1 MTDQASGGKYPTA
14 IQNNKIL
21 IDFDHLN
28 YVKKYLSDSENY
40 RDGIFIFQN
49 RFDNLQYLVF
59 AYMMDSLLL
68 SLLINLRKLYNDTE
82 NCEY

>member
-1 MTDQASGGKYPTA
+1 MTDQASGGKYPIA

-21 IDFDHLN
+21 INLDHLN

-40 RDGIFIFQN
+40 RDGIFISQN